1 MDAGEK
7 DMNIQRPLFKNEF
20 NWSTVSIFVGFVI
33 MIAGSGAAWQNMKNG
48 QDTIS
53 NDLATH
59 QKISDAERAAMQA
72 RVKEI
77 EIEAR
82 RIDNINYRL
91 TSVEQFGAGVTAS
104 LREMQ
109 TAVND
114 INSEMRVMREILQ
127 RMDPN
132 PRIGNARP

>member
-1 MDAGEK
+1 MDAGDK
-7 DMNIQRPLFKNEF
+7 DMHIQRPLFKNEF

-48 QDTIS
+48 QDTLT

-59 QKISDAERAAMQA
+59 QKISEAEKTAMQA